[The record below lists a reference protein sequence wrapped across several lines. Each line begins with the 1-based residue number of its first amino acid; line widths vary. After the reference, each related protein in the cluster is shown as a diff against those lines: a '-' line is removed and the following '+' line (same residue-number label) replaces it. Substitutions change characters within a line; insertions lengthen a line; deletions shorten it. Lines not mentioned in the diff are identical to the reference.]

1 MELAILSYEII
12 FGWYVGSGGGRWEKE
27 WFEDRDFFSNPLS
40 QGGLVVEKSL
50 NKENLGEITF

>member
-1 MELAILSYEII
+1 MW
-12 FGWYVGSGGGRWEKE
+12 GVVGVGGRRSGLKT
-27 WFEDRDFFSNPLS
+27 EDRDFFSNPLS